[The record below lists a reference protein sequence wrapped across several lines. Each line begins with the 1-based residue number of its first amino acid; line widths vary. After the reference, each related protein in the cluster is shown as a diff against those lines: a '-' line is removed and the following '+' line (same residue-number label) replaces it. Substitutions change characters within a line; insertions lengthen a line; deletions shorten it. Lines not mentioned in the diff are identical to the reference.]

1 MGGEPIASQHPSLPA
16 RPNTPWLHPKKT
28 LWNSARNA
36 HKCGRQG
43 AKCQGQANHAKSSKS
58 HLRGKY
64 LVLRPSARCKHTLRD
79 MQQIVVMK
87 DVFVWGYLNSMG
99 GLVTWIG

>member
-1 MGGEPIASQHPSLPA
+1 M
-16 RPNTPWLHPKKT
+16 
-28 LWNSARNA
+28 
-36 HKCGRQG
+36 
-43 AKCQGQANHAKSSKS
+43 
-58 HLRGKY
+58 
-64 LVLRPSARCKHTLRD
+64 RPSARCKHTLRD